1 MFDIIVNLQQGR
13 LNFFDCRYLGTTV
26 YEGPQEGQS
35 EPPKYYPL
43 WICWESFIG
52 NGNSYINEV
61 SSNQKTIVY
70 YFAIFLHI
78 TDLSLV
84 RFQLVPCFFDHF
96 LTNFAH
102 VVIIFRIR
110 IWIPI
115 FSNAMF
121 GCRTLRRL
129 SYSLAPVGWTPSAF
143 LGTQKFFTINECQ
156 KNNGQSR

>member
-1 MFDIIVNLQQGR
+1 MRGLRKVNR
-13 LNFFDCRYLGTTV
+13 SPLNTTLFKFAE
-26 YEGPQEGQS
+26 Y
-35 EPPKYYPL
+35 
-43 WICWESFIG
+43 FIG
-52 NGNSYINEV
+52 NGKSYINEV
-61 SSNQKTIVY
+61 SSNQKTIVH
-70 YFAIFLHI
+70 YFAIFLQPDDI

-96 LTNFAH
+96 LTNLAY

-121 GCRTLRRL
+121 GCRTLRRF
-129 SYSLAPVGWTPSAF
+129 SDSLAPVGWTPSAF
-143 LGTQKFFTINECQ
+143 LGTQKFFAINECQ